1 MSKPAGR
8 NNSKIITR
16 NQGGGN
22 KKQGLAPLATQ
33 FFISQANNVQYRTE
47 SGDGRSRDLVV
58 CVNQLGG
65 IGKGRSQF
73 RANADGKRGAECED
87 DLTLQYITEI
97 QAYLQGEITRMIS
110 ISHSN
115 NIKTYNMGNNFKLC
129 YVGKPENVSN
139 DINSVNNPNVKEA
152 FDGAGGE
159 AINTK
164 IFTHLYSPFSNDNLK
179 IYLINNVNGISNEEH
194 SITILPSYK
203 DKINYVNE
211 RVPDNFPFFLKSTNP
226 QGVHTL
232 GLINLNFQFN
242 GNNIIHYFNMDGIG
256 TPLNGIQS
264 YPVGI
269 DLGYTSTLFSVE
281 QFMDNNLDTETDV
294 CILSPTNSVW
304 NDFSWNDCSY
314 GLQIDPTKYSK
325 ITDNLQIKILTVI
338 DRPYV
343 NMGTEDYPIVV
354 SISYDRVLAYK
365 VWRQKNTQVQ
375 CNGSNYF
382 YFGLNLTPV
391 KLMQSRINDI
401 WTTGYHAGTV
411 DQANDYLTS
420 NQPWNYDYVLGGIR
434 GKRMM
439 INYFDISDIDISG
452 GNS

>member
-73 RANADGKRGAECED
+73 RANADGKRGAGCED

-97 QAYLQGEITRMIS
+97 QTYLQGEITRLIS
-110 ISHSN
+110 RLNS

-139 DINSVNNPNVKEA
+139 DINSVNNRNVKEA
-152 FDGAGGE
+152 FDMAGGE
-159 AINTK
+159 AVNTK

-179 IYLINNVNGISNEEH
+179 IYLINNVNGISNEEY

-264 YPVGI
+264 YTVGI
-269 DLGYTSTLFSVE
+269 DLEKNAVLFSVE
-281 QFMDNNLDTETDV
+281 RAKATADDILYTYTD
-294 CILSPTNSVW
+294 CILEHISNFW
-304 NDFSWNDCSY
+304 NDFSWNDYSY
-314 GLQIDPTKYSK
+314 GLQIDPSNIDST
-325 ITDNLQIKILTVI
+325 ITDNLQINILTIISVI
-338 DRPYV
+338 PD
-343 NMGTEDYPIVV
+343 N
-354 SISYDRVLAYK
+354 SSRVLAYK
-365 VWRQKNTQVQ
+365 VTSQKNTQVQ

-391 KLMQSRINDI
+391 ELMQSRINNS
-401 WTTGYHAGTV
+401 WNTGYQAGTV
-411 DQANDYLTS
+411 DQANDYINSL
-420 NQPWNYDYVLGGIR
+420 NPIYYNYILVDR
-434 GKRMM
+434 NKRMM
-439 INYFDISDIDISG
+439 INYFKISDISG
-452 GNS
+452 WNS